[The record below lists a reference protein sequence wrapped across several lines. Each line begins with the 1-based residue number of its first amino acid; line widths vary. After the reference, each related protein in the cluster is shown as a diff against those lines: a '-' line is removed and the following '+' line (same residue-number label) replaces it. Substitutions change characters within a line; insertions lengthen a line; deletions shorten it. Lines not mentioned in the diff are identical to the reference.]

1 MCSGLLVLQMPGA
14 APASEVTIHIMR
26 CKGALLI
33 GEAITSLQAPG
44 FLHSRDKRALFSS
57 RIIVSFIVLIIYTVG
72 HKKCATLF
80 WTITPTFLDGF
91 QHYVH
96 Q

>member
-1 MCSGLLVLQMPGA
+1 M
-14 APASEVTIHIMR
+14 SELTIAVMR

-57 RIIVSFIVLIIYTVG
+57 RIIVSFIVLPI
-72 HKKCATLF
+72 
-80 WTITPTFLDGF
+80 
-91 QHYVH
+91 
-96 Q
+96 